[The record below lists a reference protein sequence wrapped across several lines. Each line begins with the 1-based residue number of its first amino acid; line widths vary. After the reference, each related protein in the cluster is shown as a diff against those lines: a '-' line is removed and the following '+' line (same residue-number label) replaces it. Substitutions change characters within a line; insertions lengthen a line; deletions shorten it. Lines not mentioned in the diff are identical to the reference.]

1 MKRARPTTDEFTDCR
16 DLAAVEWANKPYAPG
31 REARMKR
38 FLAAATIVAAALGP
52 AYAGPKGDSENM
64 LQKEIDATHKRET
77 KDVDKA
83 YNEMMKRTRTGAKP
97 YDPWGSVRP
106 AEKK

>member
-1 MKRARPTTDEFTDCR
+1 MKTRFAA
-16 DLAAVEWANKPYAPG
+16 AAVIAG
-31 REARMKR
+31 VI
-38 FLAAATIVAAALGP
+38 LLGAP
-52 AYAGPKGDSENM
+52 AYAGSKGDSENM
-64 LQKEIDATHKRET
+64 LQKQIDETHKREN

>member
-1 MKRARPTTDEFTDCR
+1 ME
-16 DLAAVEWANKPYAPG
+16 V
-31 REARMKR
+31 RMKTP
-38 FLAAATIVAAALGP
+38 LTPAAIAIAALVGALPGP
-52 AYAGPKGDSENM
+52 ASAAPKGDKENM
-64 LQKEIDATHKRET
+64 LQKTQDEQDKQKD

-83 YNEMMKRTRTGAKP
+83 YHDTMKRTGTPAKP